1 MLALSDCDLLH
12 LFVDRLLDDLPFPFE
27 SLQLLDL
34 LRFEVLQE
42 TKLVDF
48 DQLGFNGPFVLLDQF
63 DED

>member
-12 LFVDRLLDDLPFPFE
+12 LFVDRLLNDLPFSFE

-34 LRFEVLQE
+34 LGFEVLQE
-42 TKLVDF
+42 AELVDF